1 MWIPQ
6 KQLNLCLCRAK
17 AKSGNL
23 IYNRLHHALLCFSKK
38 LKIRTLKT
46 MKLVI
51 LKKKKYL
58 CRFKINIYYSKNEQK
73 TTLRLVSS

>member
-1 MWIPQ
+1 
-6 KQLNLCLCRAK
+6 
-17 AKSGNL
+17 
-23 IYNRLHHALLCFSKK
+23 
-38 LKIRTLKT
+38 